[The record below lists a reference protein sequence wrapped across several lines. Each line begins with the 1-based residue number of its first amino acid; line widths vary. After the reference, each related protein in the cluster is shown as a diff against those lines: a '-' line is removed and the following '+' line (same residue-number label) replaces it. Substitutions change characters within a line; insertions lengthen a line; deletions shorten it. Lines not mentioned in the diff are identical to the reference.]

1 MPSGTFFSSS
11 ERFTA
16 ITVTPEFPATH
27 YFMAPSWRPEVHEQ
41 LKWLSEILGEWT
53 HTMLELKKPQR
64 SLSTVFKM
72 PFHKL
77 TILILP
83 KSSI

>member
-1 MPSGTFFSSS
+1 MK
-11 ERFTA
+11 
-16 ITVTPEFPATH
+16 
-27 YFMAPSWRPEVHEQ
+27 Q
-41 LKWLSEILGEWT
+41 LKWVSEILGEWT
-53 HTMLELKKPQR
+53 YTMSELKKPQR

-77 TILILP
+77 TILIVP